1 MIRDK
6 TKEMVKEAEDMF
18 AAEPSH
24 FSRDY
29 AKYGM
34 LQILID
40 NVLEDCMNAVRNTD
54 LRSITVTTYDKENYD
69 ALRNKFVNAIKESHG
84 YRTRQ

>member
-1 MIRDK
+1 MISDI
-6 TKEMVKEAEDMF
+6 TKDMVKEAEDMF

-34 LQILID
+34 YQILIE
-40 NVLEDCMNAVRNTD
+40 NVIDDCLNAVRNAD
-54 LRSITVTTYDKENYD
+54 LRSINYTTFDKDRNDE
-69 ALRNKFVNAIKESHG
+69 LRQLLVNAIKEKYG
-84 YRTRQ
+84 LRTR